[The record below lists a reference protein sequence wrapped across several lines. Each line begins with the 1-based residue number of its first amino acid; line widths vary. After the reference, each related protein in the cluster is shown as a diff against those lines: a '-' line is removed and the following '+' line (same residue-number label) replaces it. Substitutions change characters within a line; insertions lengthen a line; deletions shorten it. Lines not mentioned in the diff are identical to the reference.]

1 MNAKKMIK
9 GYSQLKIGM
18 SKAEVL
24 GLFGEPTG
32 CRVKDGVETLTWK
45 HSEYKGFMR
54 GGTIVRSVV
63 VDIVDDKVT
72 GYDSENMDRS
82 VW

>member
-9 GYSQLKIGM
+9 GYAQLKVGM
-18 SKAEVL
+18 TKAEVL
-24 GLFGEPTG
+24 DLFGEPTG
-32 CRVKDGVETLTWK
+32 YRVKDGVETLTWK
-45 HSEYKGFMR
+45 HSEFKGFMR

-82 VW
+82 IW

>member
-1 MNAKKMIK
+1 MNAKTMIK
-9 GYSQLKIGM
+9 GYAKLKVGM
-18 SKAEVL
+18 TKAEVL
-24 GLFGEPTG
+24 ALFGDPTG

-45 HSEYKGFMR
+45 HSEFKGFLR

-72 GYDSENMDRS
+72 GYDSENIDRS
-82 VW
+82 IW

>member
-9 GYSQLKIGM
+9 GYAQLKVGM
-18 SKAEVL
+18 SKAEVIE
-24 GLFGEPTG
+24 LFGEPTG

-45 HSEYKGFMR
+45 HSEFKGFMR

-63 VDIVDDKVT
+63 VDIVDGKVT

-82 VW
+82 IW